1 MKKVALTEW
10 EGLPD
15 REPTHALVAGV
26 DLGVVRFDD
35 EVSVLYGR

>member
-10 EGLPD
+10 ESLPD

>member
-1 MKKVALTEW
+1 MKKVGLTEW
-10 EGLPD
+10 KSLPE

-26 DLGVVRFDD
+26 DLGVVCFDD